1 MPADLAPCLASLLN
15 LPTFW
20 VVVWVG
26 LLAATIAIVW
36 LLRTRLREI
45 RSWQKCA
52 ILSLWVHVLLA
63 CLTAAVR
70 IVTGSAD
77 GVSGYGPPIQVA
89 LLPSELEAI
98 ATSDQTA
105 PKPFEQAA
113 LDAEALEAEPEAE
126 SPADAAKAN
135 KEEKSAEPLE
145 APALLAKTEPS
156 PAESEPAQ
164 PVPPGEGKDDV
175 VVAPTG
181 PADEPPTPDMTPVD
195 EVATTLVAATPAAA
209 AAGETA
215 VVDSETS
222 APSLVRDA
230 GSPVSLPV
238 RPQLPAPYAAR
249 FAANRAELVAAGGG
263 NTQTEGAVRAALNWL
278 AAAQSKDGRW
288 DAKRHGAGR
297 EYYVLGQ
304 DRQGAGARA
313 DTGVSGLALLAFIG
327 AGHTHRDGLYQPN
340 VGSGIEFLR
349 RTQQSDGN
357 LGGDAGLFAHMY
369 CHSMASFAVSETM
382 AMTGDQRLA
391 PLVRGAARYTI
402 AAQHPTD
409 GGWRYRPG
417 DTGDTSQ
424 LGWQVMVLRSA
435 ERCEVAVP
443 AVIWTRV
450 DRFLRQVE
458 RGQSGGLAVYR
469 PEEARP
475 TRTMTAEALY
485 CRQLVI
491 GRADGGLT
499 PAALREAIDSL
510 LAEPPST
517 AQVNLYYWY
526 YATLA
531 LHRAQR
537 VTPEAGDAWR
547 RWNDALTR
555 TLLATQ
561 NKDGSWPETCIWS
574 GYGGRVFTTALGA
587 LCLEVYYRYVPQ
599 EEQSSPTD
607 VATQPDWRSVPPR

>member
-1 MPADLAPCLASLLN
+1 MPAHVAALAAIFN

-20 VVVWVG
+20 ICVWIG
-26 LLAATIAIVW
+26 LLAATVAIVW
-36 LLRTRLREI
+36 LLRTKLRDAKP
-45 RSWQKCA
+45 WQKCA

-77 GVSGYGPPIQVA
+77 GGPGYGPPIQVS

-98 ATSDQTA
+98 AASDDETPMPLAELKQEDE
-105 PKPFEQAA
+105 PEEDSAA
-113 LDAEALEAEPEAE
+113 DEVKAEEVKEAEPF
-126 SPADAAKAN
+126 
-135 KEEKSAEPLE
+135 EP
-145 APALLAKTEPS
+145 PALLATPEP
-156 PAESEPAQ
+156 PADDEVAAEPPETAEAEN
-164 PVPPGEGKDDV
+164 V
-175 VVAPTG
+175 
-181 PADEPPTPDMTPVD
+181 ADEPASMPAEAPLD
-195 EVATTLVAATPAAA
+195 EPAKPLVAAADAALAPTA
-209 AAGETA
+209 A
-215 VVDSETS
+215 
-222 APSLVRDA
+222 
-230 GSPVSLPV
+230 SPVSLPA

-263 NTQTEGAVRAALNWL
+263 NAQTEGAVRSALNWL
-278 AAAQSKDGRW
+278 AAAQSQDGRW

-304 DRQGAGARA
+304 DRGGAGAQA
-313 DTGVSGLALLAFIG
+313 DTGVSGLALLAFLG
-327 AGHTHRDGLYQPN
+327 AGHTHREGLYQPQ

-357 LGGDAGLFAHMY
+357 LGGNAGLFAQMY

-382 AMTGDQRLA
+382 AMTRDERLA
-391 PLVRGAARYTI
+391 PLVRSATRYTI

-435 ERCEVAVP
+435 ERCDVAVP
-443 AVIWTRV
+443 PVIWTRV

-458 RGQSGGLAVYR
+458 RGHSGGLAVYR

-485 CRQLVI
+485 CRQLVT

-531 LHRAQR
+531 LHRAQH
-537 VTPEAGDAWR
+537 VTPEAEAAWR

-561 NKDGSWPETCIWS
+561 NKDGSWPETCIWA

-587 LCLEVYYRYVPQ
+587 MCLEVYYRYVPP
-599 EEQSSPTD
+599 EEQVNPTD
-607 VATQPDWRSVPPR
+607 VATQPDWRAVPPR

>member
-1 MPADLAPCLASLLN
+1 MPANFSPLAALLN

-20 VVVWVG
+20 IVIWIG
-26 LLAATIAIVW
+26 LLALTIGIVW
-36 LLRTRLREI
+36 LLRTKLREI
-45 RSWQKCA
+45 KSWQKCA

-77 GVSGYGPPIQVA
+77 GGPGYGPPIQVA
-89 LLPSELEAI
+89 LLPAELESI
-98 ATSDQTA
+98 AASDDETPTPLDEFALKSEIDEETSA
-105 PKPFEQAA
+105 V
-113 LDAEALEAEPEAE
+113 DAEEPE
-126 SPADAAKAN
+126 PT
-135 KEEKSAEPLE
+135 SAEPPLE
-145 APALLAKTEPS
+145 PFEPPALLAKTKPEQD
-156 PAESEPAQ
+156 PAAPTPLNATEVEDDDVAVEPAAPST
-164 PVPPGEGKDDV
+164 PVEAPLDEPAMPL
-175 VVAPTG
+175 VVA
-181 PADEPPTPDMTPVD
+181 ADVTPRNGTPTPAID
-195 EVATTLVAATPAAA
+195 ASAA
-209 AAGETA
+209 
-215 VVDSETS
+215 
-222 APSLVRDA
+222 
-230 GSPVSLPV
+230 SPVSLPP

-249 FAANRAELVAAGGG
+249 FAANRTELVAAGGG
-263 NTQTEGAVRAALNWL
+263 NAQTEAAVRAALNWL
-278 AAAQSKDGRW
+278 AAAQSADGRW
-288 DAKRHGAGR
+288 DAKKHGAGR

-304 DRQGAGARA
+304 DRKGAGAQA

-327 AGHTHRDGLYQPN
+327 AGHTHREGLYQPN

-349 RTQQSDGN
+349 RAQQSDGN
-357 LGGDAGLFAHMY
+357 LGGNAGLFAQMY

-382 AMTGDQRLA
+382 AMTRDQRLA
-391 PLVRGAARYTI
+391 PLVRGATRYTI

-443 AVIWTRV
+443 PVIWTRI

-458 RGQSGGLAVYR
+458 RGHSGGLAVYR

-475 TRTMTAEALY
+475 SRTMTAEALY
-485 CRQLVI
+485 CRQLVT
-491 GRADGGLT
+491 GRADGELT

-531 LHRAQR
+531 LHRAQH
-537 VTPEAGDAWR
+537 VTPEAGAAWQ

-561 NKDGSWPETCIWS
+561 NKDGSWPETCIWA

-587 LCLEVYYRYVPQ
+587 MCLEVYYRYVPP
-599 EEQSSPTD
+599 EAPANPTD
-607 VATQPDWRSVPPR
+607 VAAQPDWRAVPPR

>member
-1 MPADLAPCLASLLN
+1 MPADFTPLAALLN
-15 LPTFW
+15 LPTVWIFI
-20 VVVWVG
+20 WVG
-26 LLAATIAIVW
+26 LLAMTIAIVW
-36 LLRTRLREI
+36 LLRTKLREI
-45 RSWQKCA
+45 KSWQKCA

-77 GVSGYGPPIQVA
+77 GGPGYGPPIQVA
-89 LLPSELEAI
+89 LLGEELEAI
-98 ATSDQTA
+98 ATSDDETPTPLDEVA
-105 PKPFEQAA
+105 LESEIDEETPADDAEEPEPTPAETPPEPFE
-113 LDAEALEAEPEAE
+113 P
-126 SPADAAKAN
+126 
-135 KEEKSAEPLE
+135 
-145 APALLAKTEPS
+145 PALLAQTEPE
-156 PAESEPAQ
+156 PEPAPTDATEVEDDEVVEAPST
-164 PVPPGEGKDDV
+164 PVEAPRDEPAKPLV
-175 VVAPTG
+175 VSDSTKSSVAPT
-181 PADEPPTPDMTPVD
+181 PAID
-195 EVATTLVAATPAAA
+195 ARAA
-209 AAGETA
+209 
-215 VVDSETS
+215 
-222 APSLVRDA
+222 
-230 GSPVSLPV
+230 SPVSLPP
-238 RPQLPAPYAAR
+238 RQQLPAPYAAR

-263 NTQTEGAVRAALNWL
+263 NAQTEAAVRNALNWL
-278 AAAQSKDGRW
+278 AAAQSQDGRW

-304 DRQGAGARA
+304 DRKGAGAQA

-327 AGHTHRDGLYQPN
+327 AGHTHREGLYQPN

-349 RTQQSDGN
+349 RAQQSDGN
-357 LGGDAGLFAHMY
+357 LGGNAGLFAQMY

-382 AMTGDQRLA
+382 AMTRDERLA
-391 PLVRGAARYTI
+391 PLVRGATRYTI

-443 AVIWTRV
+443 PVIWTRV

-458 RGQSGGLAVYR
+458 RGHSGGLAVYR

-475 TRTMTAEALY
+475 SRTMTAEALY
-485 CRQLVI
+485 CRQLVT

-531 LHRAQR
+531 LHRAQH
-537 VTPEAGDAWR
+537 VTPEAGAAWQ

-561 NKDGSWPETCIWS
+561 NKDGSWPETCIWA

-587 LCLEVYYRYVPQ
+587 MCLEVYYRYVPPESQ
-599 EEQSSPTD
+599 VNPTD

>member
-1 MPADLAPCLASLLN
+1 MSSDLTPLAALLN
-15 LPTFW
+15 LPTLWIF
-20 VVVWVG
+20 VWIG

-36 LLRTRLREI
+36 LLRTKLREI
-45 RSWQKCA
+45 KSWQKCA

-77 GVSGYGPPIQVA
+77 GGPGYGPPIQVA
-89 LLPSELEAI
+89 LLPADLEAI
-98 ATSDQTA
+98 ATSDDETPTLPDEA
-105 PKPFEQAA
+105 
-113 LDAEALEAEPEAE
+113 ALEAESADEEERSADIEEAE
-126 SPADAAKAN
+126 PP
-135 KEEKSAEPLE
+135 KEEAVDDPFE
-145 APALLAKTEPS
+145 APALLAQAEPEPEPEDDAPLPVDPTAAEATEVDDVEAAVDPS
-156 PAESEPAQ
+156 TPVEAPLDEPAK
-164 PVPPGEGKDDV
+164 PLTAGAETTPTPTPG
-175 VVAPTG
+175 APTI
-181 PADEPPTPDMTPVD
+181 AID
-195 EVATTLVAATPAAA
+195 ASAA
-209 AAGETA
+209 
-215 VVDSETS
+215 
-222 APSLVRDA
+222 
-230 GSPVSLPV
+230 SPVSLPP

-263 NTQTEGAVRAALNWL
+263 NAQTEAAVRSALNWL
-278 AAAQSKDGRW
+278 AAAQSEDGRW

-304 DRQGAGARA
+304 DRNGAGAQA

-327 AGHTHRDGLYQPN
+327 AGHTHREGLYQPN

-357 LGGDAGLFAHMY
+357 LGGNAGLFAQMY

-382 AMTGDQRLA
+382 AMTRDQRLA
-391 PLVRGAARYTI
+391 PLVRSATRYTI

-443 AVIWTRV
+443 PVIWTRV

-458 RGQSGGLAVYR
+458 RGHSGGLAVYR

-475 TRTMTAEALY
+475 SRTMTAEALY
-485 CRQLVI
+485 CRQLVT

-499 PAALREAIDSL
+499 PAALREAVESL
-510 LAEPPST
+510 LVEPPST
-517 AQVNLYYWY
+517 GQVNLYYWY

-531 LHRAQR
+531 LHRAQH
-537 VTPEAGDAWR
+537 VTPEAGAAWQ

-561 NKDGSWPETCIWS
+561 NKDGSWPETCIWA

-587 LCLEVYYRYVPQ
+587 MCLEVYYRYVPP
-599 EEQSSPTD
+599 EEQVNPTD
-607 VATQPDWRSVPPR
+607 VATQPDWQSVPR

>member
-1 MPADLAPCLASLLN
+1 MPADFTPLAALLN
-15 LPTFW
+15 LPTVW
-20 VVVWVG
+20 IVIWVG
-26 LLAATIAIVW
+26 LLAMTIAIVW
-36 LLRTRLREI
+36 LLRTKLREI
-45 RSWQKCA
+45 KSWQKCA

-77 GVSGYGPPIQVA
+77 GGPGYGPPIQVA
-89 LLPSELEAI
+89 LLPAELEAI
-98 ATSDQTA
+98 AASDDETPTPLDEVA
-105 PKPFEQAA
+105 LESEINEETPADDAEELEPTPAETIPEPFE
-113 LDAEALEAEPEAE
+113 P
-126 SPADAAKAN
+126 
-135 KEEKSAEPLE
+135 
-145 APALLAKTEPS
+145 PALLAKTETETKPELAAKEVEHNEVVEEPAAPS
-156 PAESEPAQ
+156 TPAEAPLDEPAK
-164 PVPPGEGKDDV
+164 PLDVAESPPSSV
-175 VVAPTG
+175 T
-181 PADEPPTPDMTPVD
+181 PTPAID
-195 EVATTLVAATPAAA
+195 ASAA
-209 AAGETA
+209 
-215 VVDSETS
+215 
-222 APSLVRDA
+222 
-230 GSPVSLPV
+230 SPVSLPS

-263 NTQTEGAVRAALNWL
+263 NAQTEAAVRAALNWL
-278 AAAQSKDGRW
+278 AAAQSADGRW
-288 DAKRHGAGR
+288 DAKKHGAGR

-304 DRQGAGARA
+304 DRQGAGAQA

-327 AGHTHRDGLYQPN
+327 AGHTHREGLYQPN

-349 RTQQSDGN
+349 RAQQSDGN
-357 LGGDAGLFAHMY
+357 LGGNAGLFAQMY

-382 AMTGDQRLA
+382 AMTRDERLA
-391 PLVRGAARYTI
+391 PLMRSAARYTI

-435 ERCEVAVP
+435 ERCDVAVP
-443 AVIWTRV
+443 PVIWTRV

-458 RGQSGGLAVYR
+458 RGHSGGLAVYR

-475 TRTMTAEALY
+475 SRTMTAEALY
-485 CRQLVI
+485 CRQLVT
-491 GRADGGLT
+491 GRADGELS

-531 LHRAQR
+531 LHRAQH
-537 VTPEAGDAWR
+537 VTPAAGAAWQ

-561 NKDGSWPETCIWS
+561 NKDGSWPETCIWA

-587 LCLEVYYRYVPQ
+587 MCLEVYYRYVPP
-599 EEQSSPTD
+599 EEQVNPTD
-607 VATQPDWRSVPPR
+607 VATQPDWRAVPPR

>member
-1 MPADLAPCLASLLN
+1 MPARLAPLAALFN

-20 VVVWVG
+20 ICIWIG
-26 LLAATIAIVW
+26 LLAATVAIVW
-36 LLRTRLREI
+36 LLRTKLRDAKP
-45 RSWQKCA
+45 WQKCA

-77 GVSGYGPPIQVA
+77 GGPGYGPPIQVA
-89 LLPSELEAI
+89 LLPAELEAI
-98 ATSDQTA
+98 AASDDETPTSLAELEQPKESEDNTA
-105 PKPFEQAA
+105 ADEAKAEAVEDATPLEPFE
-113 LDAEALEAEPEAE
+113 P
-126 SPADAAKAN
+126 
-135 KEEKSAEPLE
+135 
-145 APALLAKTEPS
+145 PALLAAPEPPVEDEVQPEPTETSEAENVANAVEPEPS
-156 PAESEPAQ
+156 SAPVEAPLDEPAK
-164 PVPPGEGKDDV
+164 P
-175 VVAPTG
+175 
-181 PADEPPTPDMTPVD
+181 
-195 EVATTLVAATPAAA
+195 LVAAADAALAPSAPTPALDASAA
-209 AAGETA
+209 
-215 VVDSETS
+215 
-222 APSLVRDA
+222 
-230 GSPVSLPV
+230 SPVSLPS

-249 FAANRAELVAAGGG
+249 FAANRTELVAAGGG
-263 NTQTEGAVRAALNWL
+263 NAQTEAAVRAALNWL
-278 AAAQSKDGRW
+278 AAAQSTDGRW

-304 DRQGAGARA
+304 DRKGAGAQA
-313 DTGVSGLALLAFIG
+313 DTGVSGLALLAFLG
-327 AGHTHRDGLYQPN
+327 AGHTHREGLYQPH
-340 VGSGIEFLR
+340 VGSGLEFLH

-357 LGGDAGLFAHMY
+357 LGGNAGLFAQMY
-369 CHSMASFAVSETM
+369 CHSMASFAASEALAT
-382 AMTGDQRLA
+382 TRDDRLA
-391 PLVRGAARYTI
+391 PLVRAATRYTI

-424 LGWQVMVLRSA
+424 LGWQLMVLRSA
-435 ERCEVAVP
+435 ERCDVAVP
-443 AVIWTRV
+443 PVIWTRV

-458 RGQSGGLAVYR
+458 RGHSGGLAVYR

-485 CRQLVI
+485 CRQLVT
-491 GRADGGLT
+491 GRADGELT

-531 LHRAQR
+531 LHRAQH

-561 NKDGSWPETCIWS
+561 NKDGSWPETCIWA

-587 LCLEVYYRYVPQ
+587 MCLEVYYRYVPP
-599 EEQSSPTD
+599 EEQASPTD
-607 VATQPDWRSVPPR
+607 VATQPDWRAVPPR